1 MKTAIVLCTV
11 LGCFHG
17 LANACTILNK
27 RQVRIGV
34 EQGIEGNCANNGERI
49 ACTLSQDEGASTA
62 WAPAGVITAPTWATW
77 CFLPV
82 AATANSLSSGDW
94 NSSWKIIP
102 ETRKTSSISPSI
114 GHSLRR

>member
-1 MKTAIVLCTV
+1 VKTAIVLCTV

-49 ACTLSQDEGASTA
+49 ACTLSQDEGGINCVGPGGSYNGPNMGNLVFSACGCNGQQS
-62 WAPAGVITAPTWATW
+62 
-77 CFLPV
+77 
-82 AATANSLSSGDW
+82 
-94 NSSWKIIP
+94 
-102 ETRKTSSISPSI
+102 EQ
-114 GHSLRR
+114 RRLEQQLEDYP